1 MSVNGD
7 ADPYDGRDETEM
19 ERLDRNWEEILQ
31 ELRVTLTG
39 TQLITG
45 FLLALAFQARFDEVL
60 DDRHQLVI
68 YLILV
73 SLAALSTVV
82 GVTPVILH
90 RTYFRQNQKE
100 RIVRLSNRLLIAE
113 LVLVGLLTIGVAGFI
128 FDVVVAP
135 VAGLVAAVVATVVVV
150 ALWIVLPQTRKRMA

>member
-1 MSVNGD
+1 MSMSAD
-7 ADPYDGRDETEM
+7 ADPTDGRDETEM

-45 FLLALAFQARFDEVL
+45 FLLALAFQSRFEDL
-60 DDRHQLVI
+60 DRFQLVI

-73 SLAALSTVV
+73 GFAALSTVI

-90 RTYFRQNQKE
+90 RTYFRKNQKA
-100 RIVRLSNRLLIAE
+100 RIVALSNRLLIAE
-113 LVLVGLLTIGVAGFI
+113 LIVVGILTVGVAGFI
-128 FDVVVAP
+128 FDVVVGP
-135 VAGLVAAVVATVVVV
+135 VAGLCAAVVATAAVLG
-150 ALWIVLPQTRKRMA
+150 LWLVLPQSRKRMS

>member
-135 VAGLVAAVVATVVVV
+135 VAGLVAAVVTTVVVV

>member
-135 VAGLVAAVVATVVVV
+135 VAGLIAAVVATVVVV